1 MLAYYSPR
9 PLPEELDGLMDL
21 ALDLRWTWSHAS
33 DGLWRMIAPDV
44 WERTRNPWLIMQTV
58 SDHHLEAIARDPE
71 FIEAFR
77 RQVTER
83 KAYLNDPGWFGRT
96 HGDQTVKCIAYFSM
110 EFGLSE
116 ALPIYSGGLGILAG
130 DHLKTASDL
139 GVPLVGIGLLYQK
152 GYFRQSLDSN
162 GWQIETYP
170 YNDPGSLPVLPARDA
185 SGAWLRVP
193 LELPGRTLYL
203 RVWHAQVG
211 KVSLYLLDSNDPM
224 NSPHDRGITGE
235 LYGGGPET
243 RLLQEGVLGIAGWRA
258 LTALGIKPDVCHLNE
273 GHSAFLIVE
282 HARHYMEQ
290 TGCSFDQALEATRP
304 SHVFTTHTPVA
315 AGFDQFDPHVIEAFA
330 KNYTK
335 KIGVPWKKLLS
346 LGKLNPDDPDEPVN
360 MAYLAVRGSGRINAV
375 SKLHGEVSRRLF
387 HTLFPGLPEG
397 EVPIGYVTNGVHV
410 PSWDS
415 EMADDLWTRACGKE
429 RWLGALD
436 SIVESID
443 NVAEHDLWGMRNE
456 GRRNL
461 VEYARQ
467 RLERQLAQR
476 GAEDEAVEEAANVLD
491 PDALTLGIA
500 RRFAQYKR
508 PTLIIH
514 DQERLRRILTRA
526 DRPVQLVV
534 AGKAHPRDEDGKRLI
549 QAMAH
554 FAFQGDLRER
564 VVFLEDYDMSLA
576 EHLVQG
582 VDVWINTPLRP
593 WEASGTSGMKV
604 LVNGGLNLSELD
616 GWWAEAYRP
625 DVGWALGDGRE
636 HFEPEWYEREAQQ
649 LYEIL
654 EREVIPEFYDR
665 DAGGLPRNW
674 LARIRTSMAQLTPK
688 FSSNRMMRE
697 YVEEYYVPAASDL
710 AVNS

>member
-1 MLAYYSPR
+1 
-9 PLPEELDGLMDL
+9 
-21 ALDLRWTWSHAS
+21 
-33 DGLWRMIAPDV
+33 
-44 WERTRNPWLIMQTV
+44 
-58 SDHHLEAIARDPE
+58 
-71 FIEAFR
+71 
-77 RQVTER
+77 
-83 KAYLNDPGWFGRT
+83 
-96 HGDQTVKCIAYFSM
+96 
-110 EFGLSE
+110 
-116 ALPIYSGGLGILAG
+116 
-130 DHLKTASDL
+130 
-139 GVPLVGIGLLYQK
+139 
-152 GYFRQSLDSN
+152 
-162 GWQIETYP
+162 
-170 YNDPGSLPVLPARDA
+170 
-185 SGAWLRVP
+185 
-193 LELPGRTLYL
+193 
-203 RVWHAQVG
+203 
-211 KVSLYLLDSNDPM
+211 
-224 NSPHDRGITGE
+224 
-235 LYGGGPET
+235 
-243 RLLQEGVLGIAGWRA
+243 
-258 LTALGIKPDVCHLNE
+258 
-273 GHSAFLIVE
+273 
-282 HARHYMEQ
+282 
-290 TGCSFDQALEATRP
+290 
-304 SHVFTTHTPVA
+304 
-315 AGFDQFDPHVIEAFA
+315 
-330 KNYTK
+330 
-335 KIGVPWKKLLS
+335 
-346 LGKLNPDDPDEPVN
+346 
-360 MAYLAVRGSGRINAV
+360 
-375 SKLHGEVSRRLF
+375 
-387 HTLFPGLPEG
+387 
-397 EVPIGYVTNGVHV
+397 
-410 PSWDS
+410 
-415 EMADDLWTRACGKE
+415 
-429 RWLGALD
+429 
-436 SIVESID
+436 
-443 NVAEHDLWGMRNE
+443 MRNE

-636 HFEPEWYEREAQQ
+636 HYEPEWYEREAQQ

-654 EREVIPEFYDR
+654 EQEVIPEFYDR